1 MESESL
7 SMDSGA
13 SSEAGELSERGE
25 PWTSEWEAFDDF
37 DDAALMEVDLPKAA
51 EDARAA
57 AHALREREELRDALI
72 GRLLQRFFNSG
83 ANSHRKQWN
92 TLLAVDRDQ
101 GAMGVR
107 TRLKAEQTKAVGKDS
122 PVVFSK
128 LSLGLSSPSLHQI
141 VLIVICEAPE
151 LLEKRTIAQLQLLH
165 FAYCTEAE
173 YSGVD
178 VALKRQRAVDKQG
191 LLNAL
196 TVIAEKKRK
205 TGFSRHDPDAFK
217 AAAKNAKDK

>member
-1 MESESL
+1 M
-7 SMDSGA
+7 
-13 SSEAGELSERGE
+13 
-25 PWTSEWEAFDDF
+25 
-37 DDAALMEVDLPKAA
+37 
-51 EDARAA
+51 
-57 AHALREREELRDALI
+57 
-72 GRLLQRFFNSG
+72 
-83 ANSHRKQWN
+83 
-92 TLLAVDRDQ
+92 
-101 GAMGVR
+101 
-107 TRLKAEQTKAVGKDS
+107 
-122 PVVFSK
+122 VFSK
-128 LSLGLSSPSLHQI
+128 LSLGLSGPSLHQI